1 MQSMGGLITML
12 MYFQSDPDM
21 WSDLILA
28 SPHLI
33 ISDVMIPSK
42 VLRCKVH
49 DLKSS
54 PVCFHDPGRYML
66 FVKIGL
72 NRLFSRQLHDSGPCR
87 KREHIDT
94 GYIYCM
100 YICKMMENKP

>member
-33 ISDVMIPSK
+33 ISDVMISSK
-42 VLRCKVH
+42 VPDKNQYLIP
-49 DLKSS
+49 SS
-54 PVCFHDPGRYML
+54 FAGESTVFY
-66 FVKIGL
+66 
-72 NRLFSRQLHDSGPCR
+72 
-87 KREHIDT
+87 
-94 GYIYCM
+94 Y
-100 YICKMMENKP
+100 KMKGV